1 MIDRDR
7 LSAVIEGYKGHFPS
21 HWRDEMY
28 KWKAVRHFQ
37 DHWDIDAPDFGAMFQ
52 EATKRTGNLL
62 GSGYVFPRKMIANF
76 AAADGEAT
84 RAMFRALFDEGRP

>member
-37 DHWDIDAPDFGAMFQ
+37 DHWDIDATDFGDMFH
-52 EATKRTGNLL
+52 
-62 GSGYVFPRKMIANF
+62 
-76 AAADGEAT
+76 
-84 RAMFRALFDEGRP
+84 ALFDEGRP